1 VSDLQCPVTLL
12 VARHG
17 DATYPVPGVLT
28 DDGGRLTDKG
38 AAQATELAE
47 RLRSRRVAAV
57 FTSTMNRAVETG
69 RIMAERLGSPVR
81 VIEGLQEFSVGDL
94 AGVPYRDPRPQSVF
108 DAWLD
113 GDLSVG
119 CPGAET
125 GLDVVRRYEGALAG
139 VADEFRGETVAVI
152 SHGGVMSLVLPRLA
166 DNTPNDL
173 ARQRLLPNCV
183 PAELAVDGDGWLLVS
198 WPGSTDRSVV

>member
-1 VSDLQCPVTLL
+1 MSDLQCPVTLL

-125 GLDVVRRYEGALAG
+125 GLDVVRRYEGAIAG
-139 VADEFRGETVAVI
+139 IADEFRGETVAVI

-173 ARQRLLPNCV
+173 ARQRFLPNCV

>member
-1 VSDLQCPVTLL
+1 MSDLQCPVTLL

-38 AAQATELAE
+38 TVQAVELAE

-57 FTSTMNRAVETG
+57 FTSTMSRAVETG
-69 RIMAERLGSPVR
+69 TVMAERLGAPVR
-81 VIEGLQEFSVGDL
+81 LLDGLQEFSVGDL
-94 AGVPYRDPRPQSVF
+94 AGVPYRDPRPQAVF

-125 GLDVVRRYEGALAG
+125 GLDVVRRYEAALAG
-139 VADEFRGETVAVI
+139 IADEFRGETVAVV
-152 SHGGVMSLVLPRLA
+152 SHGAVMSLVLPRLA

-173 ARQRLLPNCV
+173 ARQRFLPNCV
-183 PAELAVDGDGWLLVS
+183 PAEMTADGDGWQLIT

>member
-1 VSDLQCPVTLL
+1 MSDLQCPVTLL

-28 DDGGRLTDKG
+28 DDGGRLTEKG
-38 AAQATELAE
+38 TAQATALAE
-47 RLRSRRVAAV
+47 QVQPRRVAAV
-57 FTSTMNRAVETG
+57 FTSTMNRAVQTG
-69 RIMAERLGSPVR
+69 TIMAEQLGAPLR

-94 AGVPYRDPRPQSVF
+94 AGVPYRDPRPQQVF
-108 DAWLD
+108 EAWVD

-125 GLDVVRRYEGALAG
+125 GLDVVRRYEEALAG
-139 VADEFRGETVAVI
+139 IADAFRGETVAVI

-173 ARQRLLPNCV
+173 ARQRFLPNCA
-183 PAELAVDGDGWLLVS
+183 PAELAADGDGWQLIT